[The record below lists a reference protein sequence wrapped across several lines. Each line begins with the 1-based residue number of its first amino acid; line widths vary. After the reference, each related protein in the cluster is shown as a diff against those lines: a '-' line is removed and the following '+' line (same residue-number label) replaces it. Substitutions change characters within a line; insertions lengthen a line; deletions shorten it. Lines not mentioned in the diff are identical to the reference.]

1 MGKKNANRNQQH
13 LWAEA
18 SDGGRSLPIQAGMA
32 RARCDCKELLA
43 FLAEHPEADNE
54 LIRWYISKQQGKE
67 AT

>member
-1 MGKKNANRNQQH
+1 MKGDSANDPK

-18 SDGGRSLPIQAGMA
+18 SDGGRSMPIQAGMA

-67 AT
+67 AK

>member
-1 MGKKNANRNQQH
+1 MGKKSANRNKQH

-18 SDGGRSLPIQAGMA
+18 SDGGRSLPIPAGIT
-32 RARCDCKELLA
+32 RPVCDCRELLA

-54 LIRWYISKQQGKE
+54 LIRWYISKQTGKE